1 VSGPRA
7 QRRGDERRIRTTCT
21 VVERPSSRVQRT
33 PALGDRDT
41 RWFESHGFRV
51 VQSLVMLRR
60 DTMPEGS
67 QHHQAVSTWSWR
79 KLRTRR
85 HSPMLDNVLHVDA
98 DAFPA
103 PWNLSHGSF
112 ARACTATSDHVV
124 LVVGDDVDGF
134 ALVGRAAQTAY
145 LQRLAVRGDR
155 RRRGVARRLVQE
167 SLTWAYSRGAI
178 ELLVNTEPTN
188 ESALALYRS
197 LGFVVVPERLS
208 VLERELS
215 ETP

>member
-1 VSGPRA
+1 
-7 QRRGDERRIRTTCT
+7 
-21 VVERPSSRVQRT
+21 
-33 PALGDRDT
+33 
-41 RWFESHGFRV
+41 
-51 VQSLVMLRR
+51 
-60 DTMPEGS
+60 
-67 QHHQAVSTWSWR
+67 
-79 KLRTRR
+79 
-85 HSPMLDNVLHVDA
+85 MLDNVLHVDA

-145 LQRLAVRGDR
+145 LQRLAVRGDG